1 MSTRDEIVQQALS
14 LPPDDRAFLADI
26 LEQSL
31 TDEEF
36 TTTEIALAWTK
47 EIDRRLDA
55 YDRGEI
61 QAVEAQTA
69 MDEMRRGLAER
80 RAGKAT

>member
-1 MSTRDEIVQQALS
+1 MSTRDDIARQALS
-14 LPPDDRAFLADI
+14 LPPDDRAFLADV

-31 TDEEF
+31 AQEF
-36 TTTEIALAWTK
+36 TTPEIALAWTK

-61 QAVEAQTA
+61 QAVDAQTA
-69 MDEMRRGLAER
+69 MDEMRRKLAEH
-80 RAGKAT
+80 RAGTAT

>member
-61 QAVEAQTA
+61 EAVEVQTA

>member
-1 MSTRDEIVQQALS
+1 MSTRDDIARQALS
-14 LPPDDRAFLADI
+14 LPPDDRAFLADV

-31 TDEEF
+31 AQEF
-36 TTTEIALAWTK
+36 TTPEIALAWTK

-61 QAVEAQTA
+61 QAVDAQTA
-69 MDEMRRGLAER
+69 IDEMRRKLAEH
-80 RAGKAT
+80 RAGTAT

>member
-1 MSTRDEIVQQALS
+1 MSMRDDIARQALA
-14 LPPDDRAFLADI
+14 LPPNDRAFLADI

-31 TDEEF
+31 AQEF
-36 TTTEIALAWTK
+36 TAPEAALAWTK

-61 QAVEAQTA
+61 QAVDAQTA
-69 MDEMRRGLAER
+69 MDEMRRALAEH
-80 RAGKAT
+80 RAGTAT

>member
-1 MSTRDEIVQQALS
+1 MSMRDEIARQALA
-14 LPPDDRAFLADI
+14 LPPNDRAFLADI

-31 TDEEF
+31 AQEF
-36 TTTEIALAWTK
+36 TAPEAALAWTK

-61 QAVEAQTA
+61 QAVDAQTA
-69 MDEMRRGLAER
+69 MVEMRRALAEH
-80 RAGKAT
+80 RAGTAT

>member
-1 MSTRDEIVQQALS
+1 MSTRDEIAQQALS

-31 TDEEF
+31 TDAEF

-61 QAVEAQTA
+61 DAVDARSA
-69 MDEMRRGLAER
+69 IDEMRRALAER